1 MARFLLKRALRNK
14 RIGHFFFWYLKCEMY
29 NPQYTTRFGVILEA
43 YLKGCG
49 EAMLKQFEQQVEMQ
63 TKLEEIGKE
72 LKQSCNDD
80 HGKMQAMLP
89 EMLESHSVTS
99 LVFTPVYNP
108 RYRHVIIM

>member
-1 MARFLLKRALRNK
+1 
-14 RIGHFFFWYLKCEMY
+14 
-29 NPQYTTRFGVILEA
+29 
-43 YLKGCG
+43 
-49 EAMLKQFEQQVEMQ
+49 MQ

-72 LKQSCNDD
+72 VGVDDVPQCGLYDLQLHLCAHTHTPHTHTPTHTHTHTHPHTHTHTHTPHTQLKQSCNDD